1 MPSIDN
7 GRATLERAR
16 AERARHNQAENNPLA
31 EIASSNLN
39 INLAKC
45 LDTSQYVYFKFSCLA
60 VFETNANI
68 RLCGLLKAQI
78 DNFIGLGQS

>member
-31 EIASSNLN
+31 EFASSNLN

-45 LDTSQYVYFKFSCLA
+45 LDTSQYLYFKFSKTFLVWQCLKQTRTSDY
-60 VFETNANI
+60 V
-68 RLCGLLKAQI
+68 
-78 DNFIGLGQS
+78 DS